1 MENEELVEEVANQA
15 EALVQLSQ
23 NIHASYNKIRSMNK
37 RVQEYENEL
46 NKRSRNYRSIFSGLV
61 VCTIY
66 MIIIVI
72 IAMIYFKRFGLWVIM
87 N

>member
-23 NIHASYNKIRSMNK
+23 NIHASYNKIRYMNK
-37 RVQEYENEL
+37 RVQEYEKEL
-46 NKRSRNYRSIFSGLV
+46 DKRSRNYRSIFLGLV

-66 MIIIVI
+66 MIISMI
-72 IAMIYFKRFGLWVIM
+72 IAMVYFKRFGL
-87 N
+87 